1 MYLLKQYH
9 HQHRTTSYNIEF
21 GAFFW
26 EQNCLNWKIN
36 NFRGVYKG
44 GGEVKL
50 Y

>member
-26 EQNCLNWKIN
+26 EQKSELENKQ
-36 NFRGVYKG
+36 FSGVYKG
-44 GGEVKL
+44 GGEVKFC
-50 Y
+50 